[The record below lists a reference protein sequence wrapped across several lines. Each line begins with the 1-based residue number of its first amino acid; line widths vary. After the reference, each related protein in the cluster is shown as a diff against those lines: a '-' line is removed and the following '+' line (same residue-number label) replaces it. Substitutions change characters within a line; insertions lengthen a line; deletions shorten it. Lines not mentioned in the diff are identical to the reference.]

1 MAVGIYEGV
10 SGVARKVKSGFMGV
24 SSVARKIKNG
34 YVGVS
39 GVARKFWSGG
49 EHIIYD
55 YGTNPYNLHV
65 WSVVAS
71 TSHGATI
78 SLKSDHISYVKHT
91 YDTDGYNHMSK
102 FVWSDQTFSLSSLDD
117 YSEVVMVV
125 NTYGVTAK
133 AMNLGITFGISGS
146 LSYMNSTATFK
157 STDTTVSSSIREIS
171 IAISDSE
178 KATYKEIYEDNGP
191 LYVSITNVTN
201 VNEGEDYHEVTTA
214 TVDIYGIYLR

>member
-24 SSVARKIKNG
+24 SNVARKIKNG

-65 WSVVAS
+65 WSVAAS
-71 TSHGATI
+71 TSAI
-78 SLKSDHISYVKHT
+78 SLKSDHISYVKYT
-91 YDTDGYNHMSK
+91 YDTYEYKHISK

-133 AMNLGITFGISGS
+133 AMSLGIAFGKSGS
-146 LSYMNSTATFK
+146 INYIHSTATFR

-191 LYVSITNVTN
+191 LYVSITNIAHKR
-201 VNEGEDYHEVTTA
+201 EGEDYDEVTTA